1 MVSPLSTISWSEE
14 KRRAPQQLPKIQIS
28 SLWPC
33 SVEVLVSLLPLFLTV
48 TNSPRITASV
58 LSAIISCLLNLHE
71 MDPQGQNLVE
81 AILLALE
88 VALAKERDNTR
99 LMEERLRAG
108 QAALKAKERERSM
121 LTTEKDRVL
130 ALKEDGEKL
139 VSDFLE
145 ADGKKN
151 FDDQKA
157 MMDAVVAM
165 INSGGGDGGKGGG
178 FDGFYER
185 GINYL
190 ENAQNLN
197 EKAVLATVKGTNSDG
212 NDNSHGGGNGGD
224 GGKGGGFDGVYGG
237 PINDLEN
244 AQILDEEAVIATAKG
259 TNSDGNG
266 SSHGGGNGG
275 GYGV

>member
-1 MVSPLSTISWSEE
+1 
-14 KRRAPQQLPKIQIS
+14 
-28 SLWPC
+28 
-33 SVEVLVSLLPLFLTV
+33 
-48 TNSPRITASV
+48 
-58 LSAIISCLLNLHE
+58 